1 MSFLNP
7 IMLFGMAA
15 VSVPIIIHLLNRRK
29 FQKVVWAAMRFL
41 KLSVEQNQRRM
52 QIEDLILLALRCL
65 LLALLAFALARP
77 AVMSNSKDIFG
88 QSKVTGVIMGRNNQ
102 ETPIKEGKVKDGE
115 VSFDVT
121 RERQGQS
128 VTTHYAGKVEGDTIK
143 GKIKREGGQSEGREW
158 EAKRAK
164 DEK

>member
-1 MSFLNP
+1 MQPRSWKCFSSL
-7 IMLFGMAA
+7 A
-15 VSVPIIIHLLNRRK
+15 V
-29 FQKVVWAAMRFL
+29 
-41 KLSVEQNQRRM
+41 
-52 QIEDLILLALRCL
+52 
-65 LLALLAFALARP
+65 LAFVAAALP
-77 AVMSNSKDIFG
+77 AKAADDKKVDGTWTWSIQGQNG
-88 QSKVTGVIMGRNNQ
+88 QSFEQKAKLKQEGDKVTGVIMGRNNQ

-143 GKIKREGGQSEGREW
+143 GKIKREGGQGEGREW

>member
-1 MSFLNP
+1 MQHRSWKCF
-7 IMLFGMAA
+7 ASVA
-15 VSVPIIIHLLNRRK
+15 V
-29 FQKVVWAAMRFL
+29 
-41 KLSVEQNQRRM
+41 
-52 QIEDLILLALRCL
+52 
-65 LLALLAFALARP
+65 FALVASALP
-77 AVMSNSKDIFG
+77 AIAADDAKGKVDGTWAWSIQGQNG
-88 QSKVTGVIMGRNNQ
+88 QSFEQKAKLKQDGDKVTGVIMGRNNQ

-128 VTTHYAGKVEGDTIK
+128 VTTHYTGKVEGDTIK
-143 GKIKREGGQSEGREW
+143 GKIKREGGEGEGRDW